1 MKLNIFIVGVGG
13 QGTLTS
19 SKIIGQAFLREGY
32 NVIVGEIHGMAQR
45 GGIVESTVVVG
56 PNPNP
61 MIADGDCHIFLGFEP
76 LETYRA
82 LRKASKKT
90 TIILNPDPIIPFTVT
105 VGQGVYPDVNMMIS
119 KMEEI
124 AGNLIIIKA
133 NELAKKAGSLLTVNT
148 VMIGALA
155 ASKLTPI
162 KPQTFIDVITESV
175 PRFKEVNIKAFQ
187 LGMEEYK
194 NKAGKL

>member
-13 QGTLTS
+13 QGTLTA
-19 SKIIGQAFLREGY
+19 SKIIGQSFLREGY

-61 MIADGDCHIFLGFEP
+61 MIADGDSDIFLGFEP

-82 LRKASKKT
+82 LRKVSKKT
-90 TIILNPDPIIPFTVT
+90 TIFLNPDPIIPFTVN
-105 VGQGVYPDVNMMIS
+105 VGQGKYPDVNMMIE
-119 KMEEI
+119 KMREL

-133 NELAKKAGSLLTVNT
+133 NELAKKAGSLLASNT
-148 VMIGALA
+148 VMLGALA
-155 ASKLTPI
+155 ESKLTPLN
-162 KPQTFIDVITESV
+162 PQTFLDVIIESV
-175 PRFKEVNIKAFQ
+175 PRFKDVNIRAFN
-187 LGMEEYK
+187 LGREAFHK
-194 NKAGKL
+194 KVNTV